1 MDKDSL
7 LVLDELNKGCSMGIE
22 SLEIIEEKATNKTFK
37 RLIFNL
43 IKKYE
48 EMSTKINSLHEIETD
63 EEAKDN
69 STMAK
74 AMTWGGIQ
82 MRTIADS
89 SDSKLAELSMQGLN
103 MGIIEGR
110 RLLNQN
116 PNINTDI
123 HTLLGDFVK
132 MQEDSVEKL
141 KTFL

>member
-22 SLEIIEEKATNKTFK
+22 SLEVIEEKASNKKFK
-37 RLIFNL
+37 RLLFNL

-48 EMSTKINSLHEIETD
+48 EMSNKINNIHEIETD

-69 STMAK
+69 STVSK

-82 MRTIADS
+82 MRTIMDS
-89 SDSKLAELSMQGLN
+89 TDSHLAELTMQGLN

-110 RLLNQN
+110 KFLNRGG
-116 PNINTDI
+116 IDEKVLDI
-123 HTLLGDFVK
+123 LREYVDV
-132 MQEDSVEKL
+132 QEEYVEEFKEYL
-141 KTFL
+141 

>member
-22 SLEIIEEKATNKTFK
+22 SLEIIEEKATNKAFK

-110 RLLNQN
+110 KFLNHGLIDERVL
-116 PNINTDI
+116 NILREYVDVQEEYVE
-123 HTLLGDFVK
+123 DFK
-132 MQEDSVEKL
+132 DYL
-141 KTFL
+141 

>member
-110 RLLNQN
+110 KFLNHGKIDERVL
-116 PNINTDI
+116 NILREYVDVQEEYVE
-123 HTLLGDFVK
+123 DFK
-132 MQEDSVEKL
+132 DYL
-141 KTFL
+141 